1 MLLIAN
7 GLIALVALLHSYFLV
22 LEVFFWDKPLGL
34 RTFGQTPAQAAATK
48 TLAINQ
54 GVYNGF
60 LAAGLAWGLMLGA
73 GGNGAKLFFLSCVII
88 AGVVG
93 ALTTK
98 NRRILF
104 VQTAPAALAAIFLLL
119 A

>member
-7 GLIALVALLHSYFLV
+7 ILTGLVGMFHAYFMI

-34 RTFGQTPAQAAATK
+34 RVFGQTPAQAAATK

-60 LAAGLAWGLMLGA
+60 LAAGLAWGGIPGPSSYA
-73 GGNGAKLFFLSCVII
+73 VKIFFLSCVII
-88 AGVVG
+88 AGIVG
-93 ALTTK
+93 AATTK
-98 NRRILF
+98 NMRILF
-104 VQTAPAALAAIFLLL
+104 IQAAPAALAAILLVL